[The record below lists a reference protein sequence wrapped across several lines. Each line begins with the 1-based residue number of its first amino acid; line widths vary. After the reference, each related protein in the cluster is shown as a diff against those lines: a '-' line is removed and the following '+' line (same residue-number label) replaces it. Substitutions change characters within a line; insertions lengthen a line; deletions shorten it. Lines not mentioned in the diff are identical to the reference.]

1 MDLCLGCRLAQPPT
15 RECVECGAAMVGPM
29 EGLRELM
36 SYRDM
41 KLVAERDMWLISAL
55 LAGGSIVIPILLPI
69 SIVTLG
75 AAGLQARRQR
85 RARAAQP
92 IAAIAEMR
100 PLIPVGAATVSGVV
114 HPRHAPARRP
124 WDGGSTVA
132 AELAVRWVGGLFLR
146 ATAVAPFVVGAAG
159 GDVVVMGVVRFAPPM
174 IRYRVVGAP
183 EVTGAEPRLAA
194 LGVPAAWRLGGVLHV
209 TDVAAG
215 ATVRVTGTMTNE
227 PVPALASYRDGG
239 VARVMRGTADAPV
252 LIEPA

>member
-1 MDLCLGCRLAQPPT
+1 MDCCLGCRLVQPST

-29 EGLRELM
+29 SGLRELM

-55 LAGGSIVIPILLPI
+55 LAGGSIVMPFLLPI
-69 SIVTLG
+69 SIITLG

-85 RARAAQP
+85 RARDAQP
-92 IAAIAEMR
+92 IAAIAETR
-100 PLIPVGAATVSGVV
+100 PLIAPDAVTVSGIV
-114 HPRHAPARRP
+114 HPLHAPARRV
-124 WDGGSTVA
+124 WDGGSSVA

-146 ATAVAPFVVGAAG
+146 ATAVAPFVVAAPG
-159 GDVVVMGVVRFAPPM
+159 GDVVVLGVVRFAPPFLK
-174 IRYRVVGAP
+174 YRIASPP

-194 LGVPAAWRLGGVLHV
+194 LGVPATWRLGGVLHV

-215 ATVRVTGTMTNE
+215 ATVRVTGAITDE

-239 VARVMRGTADAPV
+239 VARVMRGTTSQPV
-252 LIEPA
+252 ILEV